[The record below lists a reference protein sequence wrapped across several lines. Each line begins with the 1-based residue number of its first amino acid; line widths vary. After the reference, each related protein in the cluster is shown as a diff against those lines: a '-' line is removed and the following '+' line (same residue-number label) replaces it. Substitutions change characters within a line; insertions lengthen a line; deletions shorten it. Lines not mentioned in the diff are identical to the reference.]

1 MGTTTPRRVMPTDW
15 KAQLEAANR
24 RIAEIEGKVAV
35 QHDTLQRLSAEG
47 ADTQAVTRML
57 DVLKQSL
64 ERATSTSASS
74 RPDSTWRPKPR
85 ATVGSVLD
93 LMA

>member
-24 RIAEIEGKVAV
+24 RIAELEGKVAV
-35 QHDTLQRLSAEG
+35 QQDTWKRLSREG
-47 ADTQAVTRML
+47 ADTQVVTRML

-64 ERATSTSASS
+64 ERATLYKRFIET
-74 RPDSTWRPKPR
+74 R
-85 ATVGSVLD
+85 LD
-93 LMA
+93 PPPGAPHDGGPPA

>member
-47 ADTQAVTRML
+47 ADTQVVTRML

-64 ERATSTSASS
+64 ERATVYKRFIET
-74 RPDSTWRPKPR
+74 R
-85 ATVGSVLD
+85 LD
-93 LMA
+93 LAPEAARDGGQRA